1 MNPKLA
7 LPLRAV
13 ALAALACCGRAQAQS
28 SDTDLAREVRELRSQ
43 LQQVRQ
49 ELDALKHGATAQA
62 PAAATPPAVQSAGS
76 WNAPPASAASSAPAA
91 AATPATAPAGTGLTF
106 FGYGELSYSRPRR
119 DAANTIATLGRGVLG
134 WGYRFD
140 ERTRMAAELEVENA
154 VASAGDRGE
163 VELEQM
169 YVEHDLRAGLSAKA
183 GLFLIPF
190 GLLNESHEPTRY
202 FGVFRNQV
210 ETAIIPTTWREL
222 GLGLQGNTEGG
233 LRWNTGLV
241 TGFDLTKWDPAST
254 EGRESPLGS
263 IHQEGQL
270 ALARTLAV
278 YGALN
283 YSGVPGLNVGGS
295 VYRGGAGQKQPGFA
309 AGDASVTLAEAHV
322 RWQPGRWDVSALAA
336 QGRFSGV
343 DALNAT
349 FAGQPTPVPDRF
361 GGWYAQAAYKL
372 WQSGEQALWPFARY
386 ERLNTAQGWSG
397 LAPGLAPAPQPDTR
411 TLTVGANYYLHP
423 QVVFKMDYMRFL
435 DDSTRDRLNLGL
447 GFEF

>member
-1 MNPKLA
+1 MPHR
-7 LPLRAV
+7 LPRNRI
-13 ALAALACCGRAQAQS
+13 G
-28 SDTDLAREVRELRSQ
+28 
-43 LQQVRQ
+43 
-49 ELDALKHGATAQA
+49 
-62 PAAATPPAVQSAGS
+62 
-76 WNAPPASAASSAPAA
+76 
-91 AATPATAPAGTGLTF
+91 
-106 FGYGELSYSRPRR
+106 
-119 DAANTIATLGRGVLG
+119 
-134 WGYRFD
+134 
-140 ERTRMAAELEVENA
+140 
-154 VASAGDRGE
+154 
-163 VELEQM
+163 
-169 YVEHDLRAGLSAKA
+169 
-183 GLFLIPF
+183 PF
-190 GLLNESHEPTRY
+190 
-202 FGVFRNQV
+202 
-210 ETAIIPTTWREL
+210 
-222 GLGLQGNTEGG
+222 
-233 LRWNTGLV
+233 
-241 TGFDLTKWDPAST
+241 
-254 EGRESPLGS
+254 
-263 IHQEGQL
+263 